1 MTALPWL
8 TILGGLAGLSLLSVG
23 GALTVAP
30 ELHRLLVEQL
40 GLLTDAQ
47 FSASVALAQAAPG
60 PNALY
65 TALLGWQLA
74 GLAGAAL
81 ALAAFMI
88 PSSALALAAA
98 HWGAGRHDQPA
109 VRAFKAGLAPV
120 SVALIASTAWLLAAR
135 SAGPASL
142 AVTAAA
148 ALLVWRTRL
157 HLLWLL
163 GAGALLGALGLV

>member
-1 MTALPWL
+1 
-8 TILGGLAGLSLLSVG
+8 
-23 GALTVAP
+23 
-30 ELHRLLVEQL
+30 
-40 GLLTDAQ
+40 
-47 FSASVALAQAAPG
+47 VALAQAAPG

-98 HWGAGRHDQPA
+98 RWGAGRQDRPG
-109 VRAFKAGLAPV
+109 VRAFKAGLAPI

-135 SAGPASL
+135 SAGPAPL
-142 AVTAAA
+142 AVTALA